1 MISNYAAIIPFMH
14 NYDWIILKEAIPSM
28 SFFVPC
34 FSQVDIAG
42 VYGQTLLNAD
52 DGGDVGAGLP
62 AWLRDRKYLN
72 PLLTA
77 YDERICSLEE
87 QLRERSA
94 GLAGLQRQ
102 VSSSCSTRF
111 QPG

>member
-1 MISNYAAIIPFMH
+1 M
-14 NYDWIILKEAIPSM
+14 
-28 SFFVPC
+28 
-34 FSQVDIAG
+34 DIAEG
-42 VYGQTLLNAD
+42 YRGQTSMNVD

-94 GLAGLQRQ
+94 GIAGLQRQ
-102 VSSSCSTRF
+102 VRDRARER
-111 QPG
+111 